1 MILLFLVALPPT
13 FAEFAILGY
22 IDFVSIIIAIGITII
37 ATGIK
42 AGDSGIGKTPLS
54 TIFSR
59 KLGLAPE
66 NAVGDVPATARPIIW
81 GLVTSFEKSAD
92 TMPHDF

>member
-42 AGDSGIGKTPLS
+42 AGDSGLGKSSLKHFRLS
-54 TIFSR
+54 KFVRHERISPSSEMSANT
-59 KLGLAPE
+59 
-66 NAVGDVPATARPIIW
+66 VPYHFQAMSTGRR
-81 GLVTSFEKSAD
+81 GHLQT
-92 TMPHDF
+92 